1 MGPKI
6 EAIIKYLEQGGKQ
19 ALITDPVNIE
29 RALEGK
35 TGTRIVP

>member
-6 EAIIKYLEQGGKQ
+6 EAIIKFLEQGGKQ
-19 ALITDPVNIE
+19 ALITNPENIE

-35 TGTRIVP
+35 TGTHLVP